1 MTGLTG
7 NTGIT
12 WLGDWNSGTTY
23 AIGDAVYYDGS
34 AYYSILAG
42 TNQVPSLTPS
52 YWSIIAQKGSAG
64 AQGPT
69 GVTPTLTIGTVTATG
84 PAGTPSVSIT
94 GATLSFVLQQGP
106 TGAASTVTGPTGPSG
121 VLTQSTA
128 PGDTAVIW
136 MDTTITGSQM
146 ALDDLNDVVVTSA
159 STGQTLIHNGTNF
172 VNTTVPSYNYI
183 INGAFDIWQRGTSFA
198 SAVNGAFSADRYI
211 ATYNGTGVRTISQES
226 FTLGAAP
233 EAGYEGTYFYRYNQ
247 TSAGTGGSVSNVLEQ
262 KIEGVRTLANEVI
275 TISFWAK
282 ADATRTVTPIMTQ
295 YFGTGGSPSA
305 YVATSGSAK
314 TLTTSWARYTATV
327 TLPSISGKTVGTAGD
342 DSLILTLQSS
352 TVNATQTIDIWGV
365 QVEEGSVATPFR
377 RNAPSIQ
384 AELAACQRYYYR
396 VGQKQLY
403 QAFGS
408 GIEISATQAQMI
420 IPFPV
425 EMRVQP
431 AVSAVVTSLTVYPT
445 VISVTS
451 ISTDTNILS
460 SQVGAVYA
468 NFASGG
474 TVYRPCMFR
483 ANGSLAPYI
492 DFSAEL

>member
-1 MTGLTG
+1 
-7 NTGIT
+7 
-12 WLGDWNSGTTY
+12 
-23 AIGDAVYYDGS
+23 
-34 AYYSILAG
+34 
-42 TNQVPSLTPS
+42 
-52 YWSIIAQKGSAG
+52 
-64 AQGPT
+64 
-69 GVTPTLTIGTVTATG
+69 
-84 PAGTPSVSIT
+84 
-94 GATLSFVLQQGP
+94 
-106 TGAASTVTGPTGPSG
+106 
-121 VLTQSTA
+121 
-128 PGDTAVIW
+128 
-136 MDTTITGSQM
+136 M
-146 ALDDLNDVVVTSA
+146 ALDDLNDVVVSSA

-172 VNTTVPSYNYI
+172 VNSAPPSYNYI

-211 ATYNGTGVRTISQES
+211 ATYNGTGVRTISREL

-305 YVATSGSAK
+305 SVATSGSAK

-327 TLPSISGKTVGTAGD
+327 TLPSISGKTLGTDGN

-384 AELAACQRYYYR
+384 AELAACQRYYWI
-396 VGQKQLY
+396 VANGDGDL
-403 QAFGS
+403 
-408 GIEISATQAQMI
+408 ICNVMI
-420 IPFPV
+420 YSTTAIYGVLQFPV
-425 EMRVQP
+425 TMRVAPTIEATSGTNYYQVERNVGSVLFNSIN
-431 AVSAVVTSLTVYPT
+431 ATVFTTTNSVGVGVTGLTGQTAGQAGWLKTNNASAY
-445 VISVTS
+445 
-451 ISTDTNILS
+451 
-460 SQVGAVYA
+460 
-468 NFASGG
+468 
-474 TVYRPCMFR
+474 
-483 ANGSLAPYI
+483 LA
-492 DFSAEL
+492 FTAEL